1 MGQNY
6 SRSCDTV
13 HPGAAQVNKPTPPS
27 GQAQSPLAPGLYVT
41 ATPIGNARDITLR
54 ALDVLRDCD
63 VILAEDTR
71 QTSKLLAVHGISRS
85 LLAYNDHNAPRV
97 RPQILERLKNGAR
110 AVLVSDAGTP
120 LVSDP
125 GYKLVREALAAGV
138 QVRALPGA
146 SASLAALA
154 SSGLPTD
161 RFLFAGFL
169 PANAGPRRRILEEL
183 KTLQSTLIFFESPKR
198 LAATLFDMHTVL
210 GPRRGTVAREL
221 TKLHEEIRR
230 GDLAQLA
237 AHYAG
242 TAPPRGEVTLVIAPP
257 EKEAPDFAL
266 ANALLDKAL
275 AFMPVSA
282 AADLVAAALKVPRRT
297 AYALALSRK
306 GEARDDA

>member
-1 MGQNY
+1 
-6 SRSCDTV
+6 
-13 HPGAAQVNKPTPPS
+13 VNKPTPPP
-27 GQAQSPLAPGLYVT
+27 GRAQSSLAAGLYIA

-54 ALDVLRDCD
+54 VLDVLRDCD

-71 QTSKLLAVHGISRS
+71 QTAKLLAVHEISRP
-85 LLAYNDHNAPRV
+85 LLVYNDHNAPRV
-97 RPQILERLKNGAR
+97 RPKVLERLKRGER

-138 QVRALPGA
+138 QVHSLPGA
-146 SASLAALA
+146 SATLTALA
-154 SSGLPTD
+154 LSGLPTD

-169 PANAGPRRRILEEL
+169 PTTEGPRRRILEEL
-183 KTLQSTLIFFESPKR
+183 KTLRSTLIFFESPRR
-198 LAATLFDMHTVL
+198 LAASLDDMQAVL
-210 GPRRGTVAREL
+210 GPRQGTVAREL

-237 AHYAG
+237 AHYAS
-242 TAPPRGEVTLVIAPP
+242 TAPPRGEITLVIAPP
-257 EKEAPDFAL
+257 DKEAPDFAL

-275 AFMPVSA
+275 AFMPVRA
-282 AADLVAAALKVPRRT
+282 AADLIADALKVPRRT

-306 GEARDDA
+306 GKSPDDS